1 MRGAGLVMVEASG
14 VVPEGRIT
22 PNCLGIWKDEH
33 IENLSRIVSHGHKY
47 GAVMGI
53 QLAHSGRK
61 GSTIPLHLYGTR
73 DTLHVTES
81 EGGWPDSVY
90 GPSALAYD
98 GKHYTPQEMTIADIE
113 AIQQTFVDAAVRA
126 DKAGFDVIELH
137 GAHGYLLFEF
147 LSPLSNQR
155 TDQYGGSFE
164 NRIRFLVEI
173 IRKVR
178 QAWPQQKPL
187 FVRISATDWVEGGWN
202 LDDTVALAKI
212 IYAEGVDLID
222 CSTGGNDPRQNI
234 PAAPGFQVPFAT
246 AVKEQVPG
254 IVAGAVGMITHASQV
269 SDIIGEDKA
278 DVVFVARKFLRNPS
292 FVLSTAHELGVYIKW
307 PNQYE
312 RGQVKTKYSFF

>member
-1 MRGAGLVMVEASG
+1 
-14 VVPEGRIT
+14 
-22 PNCLGIWKDEH
+22 
-33 IENLSRIVSHGHKY
+33 
-47 GAVMGI
+47 
-53 QLAHSGRK
+53 
-61 GSTIPLHLYGTR
+61 
-73 DTLHVTES
+73 
-81 EGGWPDSVY
+81 
-90 GPSALAYD
+90 
-98 GKHYTPQEMTIADIE
+98 MTIADIE
-113 AIQQTFVDAAVRA
+113 AVQQTFVDAAVRA

-254 IVAGAVGMITHASQV
+254 IVTGAVGMITHASQV